1 MQLFQPSPT
10 HTKSVNHLSISIAF
24 LSYSIISSQKR
35 SIEEFVSGSSDTLR
49 KDDQS
54 CNSSKEDEKHQGGSP
69 RVKSTSV
76 STLESDEEPK
86 IITPGSIVLRKGDA
100 SENSLACWNN
110 EEEEEEE
117 DDEIAPIISDLSGDD
132 ERGILPKY
140 DDGQE
145 DAPSVNTISTEDA
158 ALTKSTDDEE
168 NPANVPPISSTAS
181 DASKTIRQHRTTS
194 AGGSGSRDITSPV
207 NKGGDVWYC
216 CRCKDY
222 NNRITPQ
229 CYTCIHCMHRKCYY
243 CG

>member
-1 MQLFQPSPT
+1 MSITL
-10 HTKSVNHLSISIAF
+10 LSISIAF

-35 SIEEFVSGSSDTLR
+35 SIAEFVSGSSDTLR

-76 STLESDEEPK
+76 STLEGDEEPTVM
-86 IITPGSIVLRKGDA
+86 TPGSGVSRNGDA
-100 SENSLACWNN
+100 LSTPVASKKDED
-110 EEEEEEE
+110 EEEEEE
-117 DDEIAPIISDLSGDD
+117 DDDDEKDPIISNLSRDD
-132 ERGILPKY
+132 GRGRFLKH

-145 DAPSVNTISTEDA
+145 DAPTVNTISTEDA

-168 NPANVPPISSTAS
+168 NPANVPPISNTAS

-207 NKGGDVWYC
+207 NKGGDLWYC
-216 CRCKDY
+216 CRCSDY
-222 NNRITPQ
+222 SNNRITPQ
-229 CYTCIHCMHRKCYY
+229 CYTCMHRKCYY